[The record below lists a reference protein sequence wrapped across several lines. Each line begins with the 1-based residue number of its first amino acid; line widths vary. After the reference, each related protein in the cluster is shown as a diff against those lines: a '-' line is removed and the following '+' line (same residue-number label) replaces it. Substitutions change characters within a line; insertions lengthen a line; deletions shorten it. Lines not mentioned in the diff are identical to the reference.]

1 MLWKKAPKEEG
12 VKEEQET
19 QIDRKQQ
26 SLTSPN
32 WWKDRWKGGWRE
44 KTKRCVP
51 PLAAGAFAAGAVA
64 AAYLTVGGC
73 AMGVSVQV
81 DGQQLCVASSQM
93 QVWDTMREMQNEI
106 SNALGEVYS
115 FDFAPTYEFIL
126 APQSEIADDAELEQC
141 LEDQAQDIRELAVL
155 KVDGKLIGASEDTEA
170 VIDMLMQ
177 IKAKYATGAEG
188 EVVEFTN
195 DVSVQTQLCRVSA
208 LRSTEQM
215 RAMLE
220 TGTPV
225 QEIYQAQE
233 GDTFSIIAPLYNM
246 TITQLEDLNQG
257 VEELHEGDS
266 VVVERIQPLLGVR
279 VTTVEE
285 YDEAV
290 PYEVVETVD
299 DSLYATERV
308 VDVQG
313 VDGLSHVQAQVVREN
328 GYEVARTVLES
339 QVITEP
345 VTEEARVGTRE
356 LPPFDGTFSLPV
368 SGVFTSEF
376 GPRWGSLHGGLDIA
390 NVMGT
395 AVRASESGTVIFAG
409 EKGTY
414 GQCVMID
421 HGNGFVTLYG
431 HNSLLEVEVGD
442 QVAKGQE
449 IAKMGST
456 GRSTGPHCHFEIRV
470 GGVRV
475 NPRLYLDNKL
485 AVEAYIETGEI
496 AEEPLE
502 DEEELLEEETTEE
515 VIENTQPPEE
525 SIPEEPSV
533 SEEPEQPAQPVEPAE
548 PAEPAEPVQP
558 TEPEE
563 EQQPES
569 SDTSEPPETSDEMES
584 SEPVETTEPETT
596 EAAHIIQPT
605 ET

>member
-1 MLWKKAPKEEG
+1 MLWKKAPKQEGAQEE
-12 VKEEQET
+12 KKTQTNIEQ
-19 QIDRKQQ
+19 QH
-26 SLTSPN
+26 LTSPD
-32 WWKDRWKGGWRE
+32 WWKARWEGSWKE
-44 KTKRCVP
+44 KLKRAAP
-51 PLAAGAFAAGAVA
+51 PTAAGLFAAGAVA
-64 AAYLTVGGC
+64 MAYLTVGGC

-81 DGQQLCVASSQM
+81 DGQQLCVADSQM
-93 QVWDTMREMQNEI
+93 QVWTTMQNMQNEI
-106 SNALGEVYS
+106 SDALGEAYY
-115 FDFAPTYEFIL
+115 FDFVPTYQFTLVPE
-126 APQSEIADDAELEQC
+126 SEIVDDAELEQC
-141 LEDQAQDIRELAVL
+141 LEQQAQDIDELIVL
-155 KVDGKLIGASEDTEA
+155 KVDGEFIGASYDQEA
-170 VIDMLMQ
+170 VEDMLMQ
-177 IKAKYATGAEG
+177 IKAKYSTGVEG

-195 DVSVQTQLCRVSA
+195 EVSVQQQLCRVSA
-208 LRSTEQM
+208 LCSTEQM
-215 RAMLE
+215 RSILE
-220 TGTPV
+220 SGTTV

-266 VVVERIQPLLGVR
+266 VVVERVQPLLGVR

-285 YDEAV
+285 YDETV
-290 PYEVVETVD
+290 PYEVIETVD
-299 DSLYATERV
+299 DSLYETERV

-313 VDGLSHVQAQVVREN
+313 VDGLSHVKAQVVREN
-328 GYEVARTVLES
+328 GYETARVVLES

-345 VTEEARVGTRE
+345 VAEEARVGTQA

-376 GPRWGSLHGGLDIA
+376 GPRWGSIHGGLDIA
-390 NVMGT
+390 NVQGT
-395 AVRASESGTVIFAG
+395 PVRASESGTVIFSG

-414 GQCVMID
+414 GLCVMID

-496 AEEPLE
+496 AEELPE
-502 DEEELLEEETTEE
+502 EEEELLEEETTEE
-515 VIENTQPPEE
+515 VTETTPPSEE
-525 SIPEEPSV
+525 VAPTEPSV
-533 SEEPEQPAQPVEPAE
+533 SEEPQQPETSEPAE
-548 PAEPAEPVQP
+548 PAEPAQP

-563 EQQPES
+563 EEQPES
-569 SDTSEPPETSDEMES
+569 SDTTEPPETSDEVES

-596 EAAHIIQPT
+596 EAATIVQPT